1 MDDGGSP
8 LAGAGNRSGQG
19 RQGVRARRLAA
30 AVAGLL
36 LLAIAL
42 GLAGRLTW
50 RQGLATLAEEGSFR
64 LELYVAYLQGV
75 LEKYEGLPELLATN
89 RRLVTF
95 LQNPGGRDRIEAFN
109 RYLETINRIS
119 DAADTYL
126 MDREGLTIAASNWQA
141 ERPFVGRNFSYRPY
155 FQQAMQGRLG
165 RYFALGTTSSR
176 RGYYFAYPVR
186 QGDEILGA
194 VVIKISIDQVERNW
208 GHENDIFLVTDPD
221 GVIFITTRASWRFH
235 TLKPLAAEVRQRIVT
250 SRRYPGADLTPLEI
264 VRERDSGHGR
274 IVTLAGSQDGRT
286 RSYLLQAEFM
296 PQAGWQVMVL
306 SDTAGVERKVVRALV
321 AVAALFA
328 TLVMLLLLVWQ
339 RRQRLA
345 ERVRYEEQSRRLLER
360 ANQDLEIRV
369 QERTAELTRSNR
381 RLRREVEE
389 RRQAEEKLR
398 HTRRELVHAAKL
410 AALGQMSAGINHE
423 LNQPLAAIRTY
434 TDNTAEFLR
443 QGRLDDALWNLE
455 QIGELTERMARIGAQ
470 LKVFARRSSGRME
483 DVPLHG
489 IVDGALEI
497 MTPAIRRARVQ
508 VDVDLVPE
516 DLRLRVDSVLLQQ
529 VLVNLIGNAVQA
541 VAGAGRREIVIRAR
555 QEGDRV
561 VLLVRDS
568 GPGIDPGHRERI
580 FEPFYTTKEP
590 GQGLGLG
597 LAISRRIVRE
607 MNGTIRLVPGREGA
621 CFEIRLQ
628 AAEDDT

>member
-1 MDDGGSP
+1 MMGE
-8 LAGAGNRSGQG
+8 
-19 RQGVRARRLAA
+19 RRGIRPGLLGAA
-30 AVAGLL
+30 AASLL
-36 LLAIAL
+36 LLAASL
-42 GLAGRLTW
+42 WLAGRLTW
-50 RQGLATLAEEGSFR
+50 QRGLEDLAEDGSFR

-95 LQNPGGRDRIEAFN
+95 LQNPGGRERIEAFN

-186 QGDEILGA
+186 QGDTILGA
-194 VVIKISIDQVERNW
+194 VVIKISIDQVERDW

-221 GVIFITTRASWRFH
+221 GVIFITTRAAWRFH
-235 TLKPLAAEVRQRIVT
+235 TLEPLADEVRQRIVT
-250 SRRYPGADLTPLEI
+250 SRRYPGASLTPLPIES
-264 VRERDSGHGR
+264 ESGSRYGR
-274 IVTLAGSQDGRT
+274 IITLAESAEGPSR
-286 RSYLLQAEFM
+286 RYLLQSEFM

-306 SDTAGVERKVVRALV
+306 SDIAAAKRRVVRALV
-321 AVAALFA
+321 GVGGGAA
-328 TLVMLLLLVWQ
+328 TLLLLLLLVWQ

-345 ERVRYEEQSRRLLER
+345 ERRCHEEESRRLLLQ
-360 ANQDLEIRV
+360 ANEDLETRV
-369 QERTAELTRSNR
+369 QERTAALTESNR
-381 RLRREVEE
+381 QLRREIEE

-398 HTRRELVHAAKL
+398 RTRRELIHAAKL

-434 TDNTAEFLR
+434 AENTVAFLR
-443 QGRLDDALWNLE
+443 QERLDNALWNLE
-455 QIGELTERMARIGAQ
+455 QIKELTERMARIGAQ
-470 LKVFARRSSGRME
+470 LKIFSRRSSGRME

-489 IVDGALEI
+489 VIDGALEI
-497 MTPAIRRARVQ
+497 LTPAIRRGDVR
-508 VDVDLVPE
+508 VDVRLIPE
-516 DLRLRVDSVLLQQ
+516 DLQVRADSVLLQQ

-541 VAGAGRREIVIRAR
+541 VTGGDRREILVRA
-555 QEGDRV
+555 EAVAGEV
-561 VLLVRDS
+561 VLQVHDS
-568 GPGIDPGHRERI
+568 GPGIGPEHLSRI

-597 LAISRRIVRE
+597 LAISQRIIRE
-607 MNGTIRLVPGREGA
+607 MNGTIRVVPSRQGA

-628 AAEDDT
+628 PGKG